1 MAEPPD
7 LVVLDLDGT
16 VVPYSAGEDR
26 PTERVRAAIAA
37 VRAAGIPVTVATGRA
52 VWGALHGVQALGLDT
67 GTPLTVICSNGAL
80 VYDVTAGR
88 IRHRVSIDPGPAV
101 RRLLEVEPRVGIAVE
116 HGTEGY
122 LYNGYFE
129 VNFAGRFVGEVDVP
143 TLIAE
148 RTTRMVCRLP
158 GDDSDPAH
166 YPARQEA
173 ARELAEVSDLGR
185 LGYSVELGF
194 SGWIDVAAAGVSKAS
209 GAALVAEDLGVAPAR
224 VTVVGDGTNDLPM
237 FGWAG
242 HSVAMGQAPAQ
253 VRAAADEVTG
263 SVHDDGVAQ
272 LLERWLG

>member
-1 MAEPPD
+1 MVEPPD

-26 PTERVRAAIAA
+26 PSERVRLAIAA
-37 VRAAGIPVTVATGRA
+37 VRAAGIPVIVATGRA
-52 VWGALHGVQALGLDT
+52 VWGALHGVRALGLAT
-67 GTPLTVICSNGAL
+67 GAPLTVICSNGAL
-80 VYDVTAGR
+80 VYDVTADR
-88 IRHRVSIDPGPAV
+88 VRHRVTIDPGPAV
-101 RRLLEVEPRVGIAVE
+101 RSLLEVEPRVGLAVE

-122 LYNGYFE
+122 LYSGHFE
-129 VNFAGRFVGEVDVP
+129 ANFASRFVGEVDIP
-143 TLIAE
+143 TLVAE
-148 RTTRMVCRLP
+148 PTTRLVCRLP

-166 YPARQEA
+166 YRARQEV
-173 ARELAEVSDLGR
+173 ARELAEVADLGR

-209 GAALVAEDLGVAPAR
+209 GAAMVAEDLGVEASR
-224 VTVVGDGTNDLPM
+224 VTVVGDGSNDLPM

-253 VRAAADEVTG
+253 IRAAADEVTG